1 MCKTKQIEEKGQIVG
16 ANARGSYYL
25 YYLLRFFTNF
35 FSFDTFCILVFLY
48 VFVKALPN
56 TVTSLT
62 NSCLAVS
69 LPDNICISDAQ
80 YYELNARRNLWC
92 EILEFLSVWGYIAN
106 TQPVMRFVG
115 KIRKQAG
122 CQSGTFR
129 VS

>member
-1 MCKTKQIEEKGQIVG
+1 MRGFCLSRKAQTEKQRKTQGYKRMYKTKQIEEKGQIVG

-25 YYLLRFFTNF
+25 YYLLRFFPNF

-69 LPDNICISDAQ
+69 LPDNICISDVQ

-92 EILEFLSVWGYIAN
+92 EILEF
-106 TQPVMRFVG
+106 
-115 KIRKQAG
+115 
-122 CQSGTFR
+122 
-129 VS
+129 